1 MTREPPTIAHLKGH
15 GLKGLF
21 VTCSNPH
28 CLHAAP
34 LTFAGLGLPDEIPFP
49 MIGRCRQ
56 FVCTQCGGRR
66 VSVSPDWRAHR
77 AYGMG
82 HIES

>member
-1 MTREPPTIAHLKGH
+1 MKPEPPTIAHLKGH

-34 LTFAGLGLPDEIPFP
+34 FTFAALGLPDETPFP
-49 MIGRCRQ
+49 VIGSRRQ
-56 FVCTQCGGRR
+56 FVCTQCGGCR
-66 VSVSPDWRAHR
+66 VSVSPDWRAR
-77 AYGMG
+77 QAYGAG
-82 HIES
+82 HMDD